1 MNFNRKQIR
10 LKDLEMP
17 LDEMKLLNE
26 IRSHACFHLSLSSK
40 RSIPLDFVE
49 ALTWGQRL
57 EE

>member
-1 MNFNRKQIR
+1 
-10 LKDLEMP
+10 MP